1 MQTTT
6 TDQERAALSRVH
18 AALLP
23 IIKLSA
29 KTSPIPLS
37 IVVTFLLVGTHE
49 GKTVRELAHMA
60 GITPSAASRLLQDLS
75 STNKFGGVGLG
86 LIEQRVDDQD
96 QRYMRSY
103 LSEKGRELVRK
114 MVDDRPVRAA
124 A

>member
-1 MQTTT
+1 MNNIT
-6 TDQERAALSRVH
+6 TDQERAALSRIH

-23 IIKLSA
+23 IIRLSA

-37 IVVTFLLVGTHE
+37 MILTLLLVATHE
-49 GKTVRELAHMA
+49 GKTVRDLARMA
-60 GITPSAASRLLQDLS
+60 GITPSAASRILADLS
-75 STNKFGGVGLG
+75 STNKMGGVGLG

-103 LSEKGRELVRK
+103 LSERGRELVRK
-114 MVDDRPVRAA
+114 MVGDRPVRAA